1 MVGTQEMFLDG
12 LRMGI
17 GKDRLGYK
25 ARYLEEPSG
34 EGWGEEI
41 CLERCCPSADMR
53 KYGPDLKQ

>member
-1 MVGTQEMFLDG
+1 
-12 LRMGI
+12 MGI

-41 CLERCCPSADMR
+41 CLEDICPSADM